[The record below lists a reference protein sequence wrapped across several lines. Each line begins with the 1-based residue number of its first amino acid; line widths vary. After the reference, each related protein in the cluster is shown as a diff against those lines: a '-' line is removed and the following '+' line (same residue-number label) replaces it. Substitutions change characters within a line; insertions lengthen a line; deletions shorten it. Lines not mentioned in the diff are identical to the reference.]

1 MELTRPWASPWRGQT
16 PPAAGRRMWRGSPLC
31 EEPRIRRK
39 SEGAIELVCGRGH
52 LDGFKRFAEFADAIE
67 KWLEE
72 TSRR

>member
-1 MELTRPWASPWRGQT
+1 M
-16 PPAAGRRMWRGSPLC
+16 
-31 EEPRIRRK
+31 RRK
-39 SEGAIELVCGRGH
+39 SDGGVEVVCGRRH

>member
-1 MELTRPWASPWRGQT
+1 MR
-16 PPAAGRRMWRGSPLC
+16 RGSPLC

-39 SEGAIELVCGRGH
+39 SKGAIELVCGRGH

-72 TSRR
+72 TSCR

>member
-1 MELTRPWASPWRGQT
+1 MR
-16 PPAAGRRMWRGSPLC
+16 RGSPLC

-39 SEGAIELVCGRGH
+39 SDGGIEVVYSKEH